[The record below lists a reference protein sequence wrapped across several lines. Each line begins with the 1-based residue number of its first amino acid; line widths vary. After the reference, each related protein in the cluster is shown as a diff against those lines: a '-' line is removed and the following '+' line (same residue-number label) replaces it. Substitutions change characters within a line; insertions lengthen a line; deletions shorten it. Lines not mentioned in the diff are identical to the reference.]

1 MSRVVS
7 FETNAYGEPVGR
19 TRSGQEYSQDP
30 YILRQRNEARS
41 INKNAVVLNPELAA
55 RPPLIGEDR
64 QYGWTTNDT
73 SFYQTPEEK
82 ANAKQQK
89 SYETPLFGNRNWTA
103 ADAGT
108 SGVFGKQRI
117 WGGKKTKRKRSCRTK
132 KSRRHRKK

>member
-55 RPPLIGEDR
+55 RPP
-64 QYGWTTNDT
+64 
-73 SFYQTPEEK
+73 
-82 ANAKQQK
+82 
-89 SYETPLFGNRNWTA
+89 
-103 ADAGT
+103 
-108 SGVFGKQRI
+108 
-117 WGGKKTKRKRSCRTK
+117 
-132 KSRRHRKK
+132 